1 MTKTTSTPRARMS
14 AADRRDALV
23 RAAVP
28 AFAAG
33 GLHGTAVSTITEA
46 VGVTQPYA
54 FSLFKTKK
62 GLFLAAVEHGFD
74 RVEETFR
81 APAAAAPAGE
91 RLAAMGQA
99 YGGLLEDRA
108 LLRLQLQAYAASGE
122 DDVRAVVHRR
132 YAQLYELVRELSG
145 AGPADLRRFFG
156 DGMLLNV
163 AAAVDLPLFAD
174 DEAWLS
180 DCAPAAGAA
189 AAGGGSPP
197 APAPR

>member
-1 MTKTTSTPRARMS
+1 MTETTSIPRTRMS
-14 AADRRDALV
+14 AADRRDALI

-33 GLHGTAVSTITEA
+33 GLHGTAVSTITDA

-74 RVEETFR
+74 RVEETFH
-81 APAAAAPAGE
+81 AAAAGAAAGE

-99 YGGLLEDRA
+99 YVGLLEDRA
-108 LLRLQLQAYAASGE
+108 LLRLQLQAYAASGD

-132 YAQLYELVRELSG
+132 YARLYALVRELSG
-145 AGPADLRRFFG
+145 GGPEDLRRFFG

-163 AAAVDLPLFAD
+163 AAAVDLPLFAE

-180 DCAPAAGAA
+180 ACDPGGGDA
-189 AAGGGSPP
+189 AAGGGSSP
-197 APAPR
+197 APAPS

>member
-1 MTKTTSTPRARMS
+1 MSDTTSIPRARMS

-28 AFAAG
+28 AFAHG

-62 GLFLAAVEHGFD
+62 GLFLAAVEYCFD

-81 APAAAAPAGE
+81 AAVAEAPAAG
-91 RLAAMGQA
+91 RLEAMGQA
-99 YGGLLEDRA
+99 YVGLLEDRA
-108 LLRLQLQAYAASGE
+108 LLRLQLQAYAASGD

-132 YAQLYELVRELSG
+132 YARLYELVRELSG
-145 AGPADLRRFFG
+145 AEGEALRRFFG

-163 AAAVDLPLFAD
+163 GAAVDLPLFGD
-174 DEAWLS
+174 DESWLI
-180 DCAPAAGAA
+180 DCAREGGGAAGA
-189 AAGGGSPP
+189 GGSSP
-197 APAPR
+197 APAPS

>member
-1 MTKTTSTPRARMS
+1 MPPPSAPRLRMS
-14 AADRRDALV
+14 AADRRDELV

-28 AFAAG
+28 AFAQG
-33 GLHGTAVSTITEA
+33 GLHGTAVSTITDA

-81 APAAAAPAGE
+81 AAASTTDPEE

-99 YGGLLEDRA
+99 YVGLLEDRE
-108 LLRLQLQAYAASGE
+108 LLRLQLQAYAASG
-122 DDVRAVVHRR
+122 DDEVRTVVRRR
-132 YAQLYELVRELSG
+132 YARLYELVRELSG
-145 AGPADLRRFFG
+145 AGGDALRRFFG

-174 DEAWLS
+174 DDAWLS
-180 DCAPAAGAA
+180 ECDPEAGGA
-189 AAGGGSPP
+189 AAGGGSPS
-197 APAPR
+197 APARS

>member
-1 MTKTTSTPRARMS
+1 MTETTSTPRVRMS
-14 AADRRDALV
+14 AADRRDALI

-28 AFAAG
+28 AFADG
-33 GLHGTAVSTITEA
+33 GLDGTAVSTITDA

-81 APAAAAPAGE
+81 GAADGAAAGE

-99 YGGLLEDRA
+99 YVGLLEDRA
-108 LLRLQLQAYAASGE
+108 LLRLQLQAYAASGD

-132 YAQLYELVRELSG
+132 YGQLYALVRELSG
-145 AGPADLRRFFG
+145 AGPEDLRRFFG

-163 AAAVDLPLFAD
+163 AAAVDLPLFAE

-180 DCAPAAGAA
+180 ACGQAGAGAA
-189 AAGGGSPP
+189 PGGGSSP
-197 APAPR
+197 APAPS

>member
-1 MTKTTSTPRARMS
+1 MSTPPPVRPRMS
-14 AADRRDALV
+14 AADRRDALI

-28 AFAAG
+28 AFADG
-33 GLHGTAVSTITEA
+33 GLHGTAVSTITDA

-81 APAAAAPAGE
+81 GAADGAAAGE

-99 YGGLLEDRA
+99 YVGLLEDRA
-108 LLRLQLQAYAASGE
+108 LLRLQLQAYAASGD

-132 YAQLYELVRELSG
+132 YGRLYALVRELSG
-145 AGPADLRRFFG
+145 AGPEDLRRFFG

-163 AAAVDLPLFAD
+163 AAAVDLPLFAE

-180 DCAPAAGAA
+180 ACGPAGAGAA
-189 AAGGGSPP
+189 PGGGSSP
-197 APAPR
+197 APGPS

>member
-1 MTKTTSTPRARMS
+1 MPKTTPSPRARMS
-14 AADRRDALV
+14 AADRRDALI

-28 AFAAG
+28 AFADG
-33 GLHGTAVSTITEA
+33 GLAGTAVSTITEA

-74 RVEETFR
+74 RVEDTFR
-81 APAAAAPAGE
+81 GAAADAPAGD

-99 YGGLLEDRA
+99 YLGLLEDRA
-108 LLRLQLQAYAASGE
+108 LLRLQLQAYAASGD

-180 DCAPAAGAA
+180 DCVPGAGGA
-189 AAGGGSPP
+189 AAGGGSSS
-197 APAPR
+197 APAQS

>member
-1 MTKTTSTPRARMS
+1 MTETTSIPRARMS
-14 AADRRDALV
+14 AADRRDALI

-28 AFAAG
+28 AFADG
-33 GLHGTAVSTITEA
+33 GLHGTAVSTITDA

-81 APAAAAPAGE
+81 AAAAGAAGE

-99 YGGLLEDRA
+99 YVGLLEDRA
-108 LLRLQLQAYAASGE
+108 LLRLQLQAYAASGD

-132 YAQLYELVRELSG
+132 YGRLYALVRELSG
-145 AGPADLRRFFG
+145 AGPEDLR
-156 DGMLLNV
+156 
-163 AAAVDLPLFAD
+163 
-174 DEAWLS
+174 
-180 DCAPAAGAA
+180 
-189 AAGGGSPP
+189 
-197 APAPR
+197 

>member
-1 MTKTTSTPRARMS
+1 MTETTSTPRTRMS
-14 AADRRDALV
+14 AADRRDALI

-28 AFAAG
+28 AFADA
-33 GLHGTAVSTITEA
+33 GLHGTAVSTITDT

-81 APAAAAPAGE
+81 AAAAGAAAGE

-99 YGGLLEDRA
+99 YVGLLEDRA
-108 LLRLQLQAYAASGE
+108 LLRLQLQAYAASGD

-132 YAQLYELVRELSG
+132 YAQLYTLVRELSG
-145 AGPADLRRFFG
+145 AGPEDLRRFFG

-180 DCAPAAGAA
+180 DCVPEAGGA
-189 AAGGGSPP
+189 AAGGGSSS
-197 APAPR
+197 APAPS